1 MLLDFL
7 ALLRFLVLIVS
18 VHKLFDVCRDVF
30 AKNNGSNAVLLRS
43 VIARHFRELLDD
55 LLWIIRPLWT
65 FDWSLTLVFTPIVL
79 IIHVALYSGIAI
91 LQPLQRIWSL
101 FRSK

>member
-30 AKNNGSNAVLLRS
+30 AKNNGLNAVLLRS
-43 VIARHFRELLDD
+43 VIARHFRELFAD
-55 LLWIIRPLWT
+55 LLCVIRPLWT
-65 FDWSLTLVFTPIVL
+65 FDWSLPRVLRTLL
-79 IIHVALYSGIAI
+79 
-91 LQPLQRIWSL
+91 
-101 FRSK
+101 